1 MRTITVVGARPQ
13 FVKAAVVAPVLERWG
28 IADSIVHTGQHYDRN
43 LSDVFFDELQI
54 PEPAFTLGVG
64 SAPQGQQTGEMMCGL
79 EPILMREQPDCI
91 IVYGDTNTTLA
102 AALVASKLNIP
113 IAHVESGC
121 RSFDRTMPEEVNRV
135 LTDHLS
141 TFLFAPTEVAA
152 ANLYAEG
159 IRSGVHVVGDV
170 TIDLARATA
179 ERLPPVP
186 DLLNR
191 WQLRRGSYAFVTIH
205 RANTATDVV
214 AFERVVVALRRL
226 GMPVVFA
233 AHPRVRPMLEAM
245 GAGQPGD
252 PIMIT
257 DPLSYLETIAAV
269 KNARVVITDSGG
281 LQKEAAVLAVPCVTL
296 RTSTEW
302 VETIRSEWNALAGTD
317 PDAIVSLAH
326 RPRPE
331 TPLPYVTDGRTAE
344 RMVGILIESRNT
356 VAKSA

>member
-13 FVKAAVVAPVLERWG
+13 FVKAAVLAPALERCG

-43 LSDVFFDELQI
+43 LSDVFFDELQL

-64 SAPQGQQTGEMMCGL
+64 SAPQGQQTGEMMSGL
-79 EPILMREQPDCI
+79 EPILMREDPDCV

-102 AALVASKLNIP
+102 AALVAAKLCIP

-135 LTDHLS
+135 VTDHLS

-159 IRSGVHVVGDV
+159 IRTGVHVVGDV
-170 TIDLARATA
+170 TIDLAHATA
-179 ERLPPVP
+179 ERLPAVP
-186 DLLNR
+186 ELLNR
-191 WQLRRGSYAFVTIH
+191 WQLRRGTYAFVTIH

-214 AFERVVVALRRL
+214 AFERIVGALRRI
-226 GMPVVFA
+226 GMPIVFA

-245 GAGQPGD
+245 GAGVPGD
-252 PIMIT
+252 PIVVT
-257 DPLSYLETIAAV
+257 DPLSYGETIAAV

-281 LQKEAAVLAVPCVTL
+281 LQKEAAVLGIPCVTL

-302 VETIRSEWNALAGTD
+302 VETVRSGWNALAGTD
-317 PDAIVSLAH
+317 PEAIVSLAH
-326 RPRPE
+326 RPRPD
-331 TPLPYVTDGRTAE
+331 TPLPYLSDGRTSE
-344 RMVGILIESRNT
+344 RIVNVLMESRT
-356 VAKSA
+356 FLREIA